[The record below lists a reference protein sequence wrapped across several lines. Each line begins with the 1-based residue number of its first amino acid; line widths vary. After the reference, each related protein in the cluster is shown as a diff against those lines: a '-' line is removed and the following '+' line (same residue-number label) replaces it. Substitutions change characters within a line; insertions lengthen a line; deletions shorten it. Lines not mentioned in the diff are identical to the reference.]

1 MVCVQQKRCGHPE
14 GVTPGAFR
22 IPGVRLQ
29 VLVLLSDGIRES
41 SSADLLSLVV
51 ELGGEGEG
59 LRSVRDSHQQAEM
72 WDLRNGGEWKG
83 VLFGVAG
90 ESTPNL
96 PHLPMCLYIV
106 GMRPWNPRPKK

>member
-72 WDLRNGGEWKG
+72 WDLEMEGSGKG
-83 VLFGVAG
+83 FCLGWQ
-90 ESTPNL
+90 ENPL
-96 PHLPMCLYIV
+96 PTYPTSPCVFI
-106 GMRPWNPRPKK
+106 